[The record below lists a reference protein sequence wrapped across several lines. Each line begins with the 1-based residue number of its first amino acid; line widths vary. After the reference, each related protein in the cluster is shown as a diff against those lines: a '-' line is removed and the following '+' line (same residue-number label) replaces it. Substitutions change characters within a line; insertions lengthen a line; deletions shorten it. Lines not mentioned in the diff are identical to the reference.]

1 MKEQLRGESKK
12 NSRRKKT
19 KLQKYVFDEQKVED
33 TEIINDDIEEDEFA
47 DGNIMGLNYRTPNLS
62 INLDFTVTNGIKF
75 KTLNIK
81 STNYHPPV
89 NEPKN
94 NTKNQNN
101 K

>member
-47 DGNIMGLNYRTPNLS
+47 DGNIMVLYCGVLRYLHVKILNGN
-62 INLDFTVTNGIKF
+62 IHQW
-75 KTLNIK
+75 LNTII
-81 STNYHPPV
+81 TWIL
-89 NEPKN
+89 
-94 NTKNQNN
+94 
-101 K
+101 